1 MRIKSGIFL
10 LRKCSHLFPFPPL
23 AQRLIQ
29 IIKKIRSGVTVP
41 VCLPSENRIHLG
53 NPDGFPQFV
62 CLVFG
67 RQSTAFSSSGWAFV
81 FAQSAE
87 DFDRA
92 VLRHH
97 RRQWTNAHLPLIS
110 SYCLMFKKIR
120 LGSSLSSFFRRYR
133 ENWSILSVNQLMA
146 KCTCILY
153 CFWGLAVDIY
163 LANSLIGFTRGLISI

>member
-1 MRIKSGIFL
+1 MQV
-10 LRKCSHLFPFPPL
+10 FPFVLFSPSLSL

-81 FAQSAE
+81 FAQSVE
-87 DFDRA
+87 DFNRA
-92 VLRHH
+92 TAHTFTGIIAGNEQTHTCCWSVAIVQLCKTQH
-97 RRQWTNAHLPLIS
+97 RIVFTLHSGAAEIDLFCKPVNA
-110 SYCLMFKKIR
+110 
-120 LGSSLSSFFRRYR
+120 
-133 ENWSILSVNQLMA
+133 A
-146 KCTCILY
+146 KRACILY
-153 CFWGLAVDIY
+153 SYWGFAVNIHLADSSIR
-163 LANSLIGFTRGLISI
+163 FTRELIRI